1 MKPTQRT
8 QRISVPSVFSAR
20 IGAALLAAALLLTTP
35 APAAARELVIEDFHA
50 EVTINADGTVDV
62 TEIIRARFTGQW
74 NGIYRTIP
82 VEYRTPLGLNY
93 TLRLSL
99 TSITDE
105 NGASLT
111 YEVSRQR
118 HYRKFKV
125 WVPGARDATRTIRIQ
140 YRVRNALRFFD
151 EHDEFYW
158 NVTGDEWGVPIES
171 ASATVTLPSEVAG
184 LRASAFTGAYGSTGQ
199 DAGIETGD
207 SSVRVRTRRKLNIRE
222 GLTVAVA
229 WDKGLVE
236 EPGALAKIAEFLYS
250 NWPFFFPIGVFV
262 LMFWLW
268 HTRGRDPRVGSIVPR
283 YEPPEG
289 LSPSEVGTLIDN
301 RPDLRDITAIIVDLA
316 VRGYLT
322 IEETKESKWLGLTTG
337 TEYVFHRARERSEW
351 DELLPHEKDMMI
363 EMFDGGA
370 RASVEMSELTNN
382 FYKALP
388 GIHDSIFARLM
399 AKNYYDHRP
408 DTVQQKYIGIGMA
421 LGLLSV
427 VTGQFLSISLGIS
440 QLTFLIAGIASGII
454 IAGFGAIMPARTLA
468 GTRALE
474 GVLGFEEFLSRVE
487 KHRYQTMIKTPEM
500 FEKFLPYAMALGVEA
515 KWAKEFDDIYTEA
528 PSWYRGYHYGPHFYL
543 HGFTHNLSAMGSSVG
558 TAMASSPRSSGGSG
572 FGGGGF
578 SGGGF
583 GGGGG
588 GGPSATALSQR
599 RSQRRSQ
606 RVRR

>member
-1 MKPTQRT
+1 MISTPRTPQTQRSS
-8 QRISVPSVFSAR
+8 ILF
-20 IGAALLAAALLLTTP
+20 AATLFAIILNLAAPSAL
-35 APAAARELVIEDFHA
+35 AARELVIEDFHA

-62 TEIIRARFTGQW
+62 TEVIRARFTGQW

-82 VEYRTPLGLNY
+82 IEYRTGQGLNY

-99 TSITDE
+99 TSITGE
-105 NGASLT
+105 NGESLKH
-111 YEVSRQR
+111 EVSRQR

-125 WVPGARDATRTIRIQ
+125 WVPGARDATRTVRIR

-158 NVTGDEWGVPIES
+158 NVTGDEWGVPIEN
-171 ASATVTLPSEVAG
+171 ASATVTLPSDVTG

-199 DAGIETGD
+199 DADIETGAN
-207 SSVRVRTRRKLNIRE
+207 SARVRTRRKLNIRE

-236 EPGALAKIAEFLYS
+236 EPGTLAKLADFLYS
-250 NWPFFFPIGVFV
+250 NWPFFFPIGVFGF
-262 LMFWLW
+262 MFWLW
-268 HTRGRDPRVGSIVPR
+268 YTRGRDPRVGSIVPR

-322 IEETKESKWLGLTTG
+322 IEETKESKWLGLTTE
-337 TEYVFHRARERSEW
+337 TEYVFHRAQERSEW
-351 DELLPHEKDMMI
+351 DELLPHEKTVMI
-363 EMFDGGA
+363 EMFNGGIA
-370 RASVEMSELTNN
+370 SSVEMSQLENE

-399 AKNYYDHRP
+399 DKSYYDHRP
-408 DTVQQKYIGIGMA
+408 DKVQQKYIGIGLA
-421 LGLLSV
+421 IGLLAV
-427 VTGQFLSISLGIS
+427 VAGQFLSVSLGIA

-468 GTRALE
+468 GSRALE

-487 KHRYQTMIKTPEM
+487 QHRYQTMIKTPEM
-500 FEKFLPYAMALGVEA
+500 FERFLPYAMALGVEA

-543 HGFTHNLSAMGSSVG
+543 HGFTHNLSTMGSSMG

-588 GGPSATALSQR
+588 GGF
-599 RSQRRSQ
+599 
-606 RVRR
+606 